1 MIGSDRNN
9 RFTRDLLKLKI
20 NLYSAIKSEDS
31 EALAQ
36 SEQPVHSMADRGFRR
51 GGGLE
56 VWGSSLQLVEVIG
69 GEALEKLATEPM
81 KLNSFAYLA
90 SNLWSPYVI
99 IIIIIILYYVKRQH
113 KS

>member
-1 MIGSDRNN
+1 MIGSYRNN
-9 RFTRDLLKLKI
+9 RSFTRDLLKLKT

-36 SEQPVHSMADRGFRR
+36 SEQPVHSLADRGFRR

-69 GEALEKLATEPM
+69 GGALEKLTTEPK

-90 SNLWSPYVI
+90 SNFTHI
-99 IIIIIILYYVKRQH
+99 FKFRAF
-113 KS
+113 